1 MAKRAR
7 NTFLILF
14 LLAVLYIGASLSSI
28 ATNGNNFYAKTGS
41 GTTFVLKCSDPA
53 AGLMEKT
60 LYRRNGIVPSDVKI
74 GDLDEVSGYPTAI
87 AFADDQTGFITV
99 TYHGQD
105 FSVYM
110 TDDGGKSWQGVA
122 VDIPDDIAY
131 NYIDGEAVSFD
142 DNGEGTLILDFVS
155 DERVSKYEYH
165 FTGSGSGWEA
175 GDLLETASR

>member
-60 LYRRNGIVPSDVKI
+60 L
-74 GDLDEVSGYPTAI
+74 L
-87 AFADDQTGFITV
+87 
-99 TYHGQD
+99 
-105 FSVYM
+105 
-110 TDDGGKSWQGVA
+110 
-122 VDIPDDIAY
+122 
-131 NYIDGEAVSFD
+131 
-142 DNGEGTLILDFVS
+142 
-155 DERVSKYEYH
+155 
-165 FTGSGSGWEA
+165 
-175 GDLLETASR
+175 